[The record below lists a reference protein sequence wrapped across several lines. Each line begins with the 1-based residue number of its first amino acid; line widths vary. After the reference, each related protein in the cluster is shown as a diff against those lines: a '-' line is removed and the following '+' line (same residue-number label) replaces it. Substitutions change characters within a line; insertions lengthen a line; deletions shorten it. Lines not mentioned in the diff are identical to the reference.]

1 MMVSRETVLQTLK
14 CLPNQYPQIL
24 GEEFPHILER
34 IVQLWNS
41 PDGEAYLANLLHPT
55 YSGGRFDRS
64 GFPEK
69 AWQEILRLNELYRK
83 PRPKSAK

>member
-1 MMVSRETVLQTLK
+1 MVSREIIMQTLK
-14 CLPNQYPQIL
+14 CAPNQYPKL
-24 GEEFPHILER
+24 LHEKFPHILEK

-41 PDGEAYLANLLHPT
+41 PDGEVYLADLLHPT

-64 GFPEK
+64 GFPENV
-69 AWQEILRLNELYRK
+69 WQEILRLNELYNK